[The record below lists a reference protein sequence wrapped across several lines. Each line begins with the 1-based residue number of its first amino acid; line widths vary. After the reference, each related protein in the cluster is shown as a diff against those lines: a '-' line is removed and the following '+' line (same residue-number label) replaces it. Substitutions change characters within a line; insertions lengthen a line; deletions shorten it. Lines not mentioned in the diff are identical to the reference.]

1 MANYKVGDIIR
12 LTRKSVGMSQ
22 EEIAFLAELTP
33 ETISRIE
40 SGKHKITQ
48 NTYRK
53 IMSILKRFS
62 NQNYAICTGKDV
74 GIIDEKKLLE
84 EAEIKFEYKEA
95 EKHLNNLKEQIGDNI
110 IDLQYVLRAETLL
123 DYYNHKIVAET
134 MVKNLEEALKL
145 TLVDWDI
152 HSNFYMSENEV
163 YPFTEQEILVLMNL
177 SGAYNECGNPEMS
190 EKISNMILKCLNAEY
205 LKSDET
211 ENLKLVIKRN
221 LALACQHMKRYED
234 ALSLLQEILKQAITL
249 KYGLM
254 VILALYDITWNMQKI
269 NEISG
274 CEKYNWNEI
283 KKKKLQVYYIAAAR
297 GDNYIKNLVAKSYR
311 KLFDEDIEI

>member
-163 YPFTEQEILVLMNL
+163 YPFTEQEILILMNL

-205 LKSDET
+205 LKSDD
-211 ENLKLVIKRN
+211 
-221 LALACQHMKRYED
+221 LAILTGKGTSFIFQQCFAPKGLCKYNYFLILEQ
-234 ALSLLQEILKQAITL
+234 ILKDNVMKTNFKTGDYIE
-249 KYGLM
+249 
-254 VILALYDITWNMQKI
+254 VWI
-269 NEISG
+269 NGYSCI
-274 CEKYNWNEI
+274 I
-283 KKKKLQVYYIAAAR
+283 
-297 GDNYIKNLVAKSYR
+297 
-311 KLFDEDIEI
+311 